1 MFSID
6 KCRSKTPEKKAGSEY
21 NVLNAKISAGS
32 NHDPDEF
39 PGLAH
44 FTEHALFLGSR
55 SYPEKSGIDSYVAKL
70 FGGQPNAMTSE
81 NYTEYDFGW
90 LAGQTT
96 EELGEL
102 FDRVISMLTE
112 PLIDDTAI
120 RKEQI

>member
-1 MFSID
+1 M
-6 KCRSKTPEKKAGSEY
+6 
-21 NVLNAKISAGS
+21 
-32 NHDPDEF
+32 
-39 PGLAH
+39 AH
-44 FTEHALFLGSR
+44 FTEHALFLGSK

-120 RKEQI
+120 RKKQI